1 MYTHSEMLPAH
12 YYPAFKK
19 YPNFVGNYGNAW
31 WKRKKKNLNPF
42 NGPILM
48 TTNCIVPPK
57 DSYKTGFTLP
67 ALRDIRDVHIFREK
81 LANEKNFS
89 AIIEHAKNVSL
100 RVKSKP
106 VKSSADLPMR
116 RFWLWQIKL

>member
-1 MYTHSEMLPAH
+1 
-12 YYPAFKK
+12 
-19 YPNFVGNYGNAW
+19 
-31 WKRKKKNLNPF
+31 
-42 NGPILM
+42 M

-57 DSYKTGFTLP
+57 DSYKTGFTTL

-81 LANEKNFS
+81 LANKKIFLRLLS
-89 AIIEHAKNVSL
+89 MQKMSL

-106 VKSSADLPMR
+106 VKSSADLPMH

>member
-1 MYTHSEMLPAH
+1 
-12 YYPAFKK
+12 
-19 YPNFVGNYGNAW
+19 
-31 WKRKKKNLNPF
+31 
-42 NGPILM
+42 M

-57 DSYKTGFTLP
+57 DSYKNRLYTTGAAGYPGCT
-67 ALRDIRDVHIFREK
+67 HIPGEIGEQKIF
-81 LANEKNFS
+81 L